1 MKLKMCVK
9 ISLFIILLIG
19 EVILYACIGNGL
31 SELEILLYTIGLIN
45 TSFVIALGIHISE
58 EMGYK

>member
-1 MKLKMCVK
+1 MKLKMWVK
-9 ISLFIILLIG
+9 ISLFIILLIS

-45 TSFVIALGIHISE
+45 TSFIIALGIHISE